1 MTLKNNGWLG
11 LPLFLALTG
20 VAYVLTTPP
29 TPASGTTEEYVETE
43 EIARVDETALDVE
56 APRLTPGEMR
66 EFRDGWLAVREAA
79 GASVDNSPWSPPGL
93 PLIVGRETE
102 VAGEGQVEVLSP
114 GPAET
119 DESVLEGAGVEPEF
133 HATPSLF
140 VIGRNNKNTRANGA
154 GASTL
159 AEPAAANN
167 ARLVF
172 AAGNLS
178 HTEYST
184 NGGVTWTNL
193 SLPGGPADA
202 PLVWGDQDAMI
213 DDARR
218 VVFHSNLY
226 LNAAQTNGIVRVF
239 VRRSLPTIPGVN
251 RPPDCAYDIDPGGAA
266 NNLVPDYPHLGLTKR
281 FLYLATANFVGGNW
295 TVSQMR
301 RFNLDTLVDC
311 PATITASVFNSPPSF
326 IGQRTWV
333 PAEGTNDTETA
344 YWGQVENA
352 TTFRIFQWTDTAAGP
367 SSVARAIS
375 ASQFFNATC
384 RGGVNN
390 VDWIDRSSSWDIRGY
405 RLRGALGRGLV
416 TFVWNAAP
424 DTVHTQEHVHAAQFQ
439 QVGLSLVSQP
449 HLFSNS
455 LCTAYPSISAN
466 KRGDLGLVVAR
477 GGRRIG
483 GGGAT
488 TAVKGYVAL
497 EDEFTTGTAF
507 SALQLV
513 ADGTHNPARFGD
525 YFTIH
530 PHEPDEKF
538 FSATVFTFL
547 NGTGVAN
554 VNSRYV
560 EFGRQVYRRAYVAHR
575 DQFPV
580 Q

>member
-1 MTLKNNGWLG
+1 MNKNGWLG
-11 LPLFLALTG
+11 LPLLLALTG
-20 VAYVLTTPP
+20 VAYMLATPP
-29 TPASGTTEEYVETE
+29 APASGTTGADVETE
-43 EIARVDETALDVE
+43 EIARVDEAALEVE
-56 APRLTPGEMR
+56 AARLDPVEMR
-66 EFRDGWLAVREAA
+66 QFRDGWLAVREAA
-79 GASVDNSPWSPPGL
+79 GASVDNSPWSPAGL
-93 PLIVGRETE
+93 PLIAGRETE
-102 VAGEGQVEVLSP
+102 VAGEGEVELLSP
-114 GPAET
+114 GPAGT
-119 DESVLEGAGVEPEF
+119 DEGVLEATGVEPEF
-133 HATPSLF
+133 HGTPSLF
-140 VIGRNNKNTRANGA
+140 VIGRNNKNTRANAA
-154 GASTL
+154 GGSTL

-193 SLPGGPADA
+193 PLPGGPGDA
-202 PLVWGDQDAMI
+202 PLVWGDMDAVI

-218 VVFHSNLY
+218 VIFHSNLY
-226 LNAAQTNGIVRVF
+226 LNAGQTNGIVRLF
-239 VRRSLPTIPGVN
+239 VRRSLPTAPGLAS
-251 RPPDCAYDIDPGGAA
+251 PPNCAYDIDPGGAA

-281 FLYLATANFVGGNW
+281 FLYLATANFVAGNW

-301 RFNLDTLVDC
+301 RFDLDRLVEC
-311 PATITASVFNSPPSF
+311 PATITASVFNSPASP

-333 PAEGTNDTETA
+333 PAEGTNDADTM
-344 YWGQVENA
+344 YWGQVENN
-352 TTFRIFQWTDTAAGP
+352 TTFRIFQWTDAAAAP
-367 SSVARAIS
+367 SSVIRAIS
-375 ASQFFNATC
+375 PSQFFNATC
-384 RGGVNN
+384 RGGVND
-390 VDWIDRSSSWDIRGY
+390 VDFIERSSSWDIRGY

-424 DTVHTQEHVHAAQFQ
+424 DGVHTQEHVHAAQFR

-449 HLFSNS
+449 HVFSNS

-466 KRGDLGLVVAR
+466 KRGDLGVVLVR
-477 GGRRIG
+477 GGRSIG
-483 GGGAT
+483 GGGAA

-497 EDEFTTGTAF
+497 EDEFTPGTAF

-513 ADGTHNPARFGD
+513 ADGTHNPDRFGD

-530 PHEPDEKF
+530 PHEPEEKF
-538 FSATVFTFL
+538 FSATAFAFL
-547 NGTGVAN
+547 NGTALAN

-560 EFGRQVYRRAYVAHR
+560 EFGRRVYRRAYLAHR